1 LRTIACTE
9 ASDETLAAVR
19 RAFPDSALV
28 HVALD
33 AIDGLG
39 VEAFPGSLIVDPG
52 ALTPSGI
59 DKLALIKA
67 GWPWLGVVA
76 LLPVTNDLARLAFE
90 LGRARVDEMLVL
102 GSEDHPHRLRKAVS
116 EASLSSVACEVE
128 HGLLPLPPSLVRPNV
143 ERVLRRITVLK
154 RSRDFASALGVSL
167 ARLRTELHDTEHMP
181 AGALLGWLRIL
192 AAARRLGDGQETVE
206 RIALSFD
213 FASRPSFE
221 NACHRMLGVT
231 PSTLRERGGLRFAGT
246 RFRGAVREW
255 RLPADR

>member
-90 LGRARVDEMLVL
+90 LGR
-102 GSEDHPHRLRKAVS
+102 
-116 EASLSSVACEVE
+116 
-128 HGLLPLPPSLVRPNV
+128 HGLTRCWSSGRKTTP
-143 ERVLRRITVLK
+143 I
-154 RSRDFASALGVSL
+154 VS
-167 ARLRTELHDTEHMP
+167 ARLCP
-181 AGALLGWLRIL
+181 KPPL
-192 AAARRLGDGQETVE
+192 A
-206 RIALSFD
+206 
-213 FASRPSFE
+213 P
-221 NACHRMLGVT
+221 
-231 PSTLRERGGLRFAGT
+231 
-246 RFRGAVREW
+246 
-255 RLPADR
+255 